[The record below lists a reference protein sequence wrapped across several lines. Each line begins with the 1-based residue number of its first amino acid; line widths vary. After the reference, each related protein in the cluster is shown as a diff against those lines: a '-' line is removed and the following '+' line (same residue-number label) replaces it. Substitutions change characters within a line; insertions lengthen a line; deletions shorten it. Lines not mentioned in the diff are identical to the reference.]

1 MINLPEVEI
10 IRRDLER
17 DIVGKKIK
25 TAEVNVPKIVKRHG
39 TRAKFSSALVG
50 RKIDSTERIGTLILI
65 TMDDE
70 SILVM
75 NLGETG
81 LVRRT
86 PNKEKMASETVVVI
100 GFTQHGQMR
109 IVDSS
114 KGASLFVLPSRE
126 SFEEDLPEVAAL
138 GMDPLANPMS
148 WTDFG
153 RAVLGTSPPQKLKT
167 LLTDNSFVV
176 GLGNVYSDEV
186 LFSAGLRYDRMSN
199 DLNTQE
205 LRRFYRGLVETMYD
219 SVKYRGTS
227 TEAAP
232 FVDIAGESGVYQD
245 HLQVYGRHGALSPRT
260 RRPISRTKFAGN
272 WTYFCEDSQV

>member
-1 MINLPEVEI
+1 MIHLPEVEI

-25 TAEVNVPKIVKRHG
+25 TVEVNTPKIVKRHG
-39 TRAKFSSALVG
+39 TRAKFISALDG
-50 RKIDSTERIGTLILI
+50 RKIESTERIGLLILI
-65 TMDDE
+65 TLDDE

-75 NLGETG
+75 DLGTTG

-86 PNKEKMASETVVVI
+86 ANKEKMDPDTVVVI

-109 IVDSS
+109 IVDAK

-153 RAVLGTSPPQKLKT
+153 RAVLSLAPPQKLKSV
-167 LLTDNSFVV
+167 LTDNSFVV
-176 GLGNVYSDEV
+176 GLGDIYSDEV

-227 TEAAP
+227 TESSP

-245 HLQVYGRHGALSPRT
+245 HLQVYGRQGQLSPRT
-260 RRPISRTKFAGN
+260 RRPISRTKFAGS